1 MINEYLTKV
10 LCYIKLQFNA
20 INCHGRSCCGWGLG
34 PQFWDE
40 IVWWHQVGRGLSLLI
55 NGEIKGKVSKKKKS
69 IGNYQTLL
77 TDRTAVVEVK
87 NTKGI

>member
-1 MINEYLTKV
+1 M
-10 LCYIKLQFNA
+10 
-20 INCHGRSCCGWGLG
+20 
-34 PQFWDE
+34 
-40 IVWWHQVGRGLSLLI
+40 WWHQVGRGLSLLI
-55 NGEIKGKVSKKKKS
+55 NGEIKGKVSKKKIS

>member
-1 MINEYLTKV
+1 M
-10 LCYIKLQFNA
+10 
-20 INCHGRSCCGWGLG
+20 
-34 PQFWDE
+34 
-40 IVWWHQVGRGLSLLI
+40 WWHQVGRGLSLLI